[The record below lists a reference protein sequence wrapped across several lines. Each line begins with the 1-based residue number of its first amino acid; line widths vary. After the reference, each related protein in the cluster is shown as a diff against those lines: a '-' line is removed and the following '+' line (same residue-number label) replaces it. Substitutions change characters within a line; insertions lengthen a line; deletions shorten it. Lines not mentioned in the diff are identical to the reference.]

1 MTPEGSTCILS
12 DLYLVVSVTRLGN
25 FLKLLARKFLA
36 KEAQMIVNFLDYF
49 EKTHSWVKTALST
62 FWSTFGKIGLLFTPT
77 SGHTTS
83 GNSLTK
89 CSLSASILKS
99 IFYFSFLAPTMQC
112 DQMLKYKVAQNFPID
127 AQKAT
132 IGAFTRNVLFYFS
145 QKINS
150 KIWLLFKENL
160 SPRPFKNAP
169 IWSHCYNENGSFQ
182 SFSHSHL
189 SHGPRSVRNL
199 NKTSKFEVQTF

>member
-1 MTPEGSTCILS
+1 MTPEGITCILS

-25 FLKLLARKFLA
+25 FFKLLARKFLA

-145 QKINS
+145 PKIYS
-150 KIWLLFKENL
+150 KIGYFLKKICHQDL
-160 SPRPFKNAP
+160 SKMPQYGHTATMKMDPSNP
-169 IWSHCYNENGSFQ
+169 SPTLICPMG
-182 SFSHSHL
+182 L
-189 SHGPRSVRNL
+189 DRSE
-199 NKTSKFEVQTF
+199 T

>member
-1 MTPEGSTCILS
+1 M
-12 DLYLVVSVTRLGN
+12 
-25 FLKLLARKFLA
+25 
-36 KEAQMIVNFLDYF
+36 
-49 EKTHSWVKTALST
+49 ST
-62 FWSTFGKIGLLFTPT
+62 FWATFGKIGLLFTPT

-112 DQMLKYKVAQNFPID
+112 DQMLKYKVAQIFPID

-145 QKINS
+145 PKIYS
-150 KIWLLFKENL
+150 KIGYFLKKICHQDL
-160 SPRPFKNAP
+160 SKMPQYGHTATMKMDPSNP
-169 IWSHCYNENGSFQ
+169 SPTLICPMG
-182 SFSHSHL
+182 L
-189 SHGPRSVRNL
+189 DRSE
-199 NKTSKFEVQTF
+199 T